1 MWMMSSRR
9 LFLTAALTCFAA
21 CNNAPPQD
29 PPSPSSGPVAVTP
42 AATAPAA
49 DQGVAKAEAEL
60 ARTEAELAAAKAEL
74 ELARVKAELE
84 ATREELARAPTA
96 EPRPATAA
104 VPEAPPSAAAP
115 APEPVVPAPPAPAEP
130 ATPPP
135 APAATEELDER
146 VEGNLDEDPEAMD
159 DGRVWEVFRTYLDV
173 DDPYLNMRAGTSP
186 STELLGQLPDG
197 TPVQYLADKEEFRQV
212 EVLEGP
218 YAGKVGYVHRCC
230 VKPQG
235 SKDLYFARLAEIDHF
250 NGHGVR
256 LKSARGVVRQ
266 DRANFHMIG
275 GPDIDDGHD
284 LTFHDRKA
292 REWMEATLK
301 QSRMDKVT
309 ERTILEGT
317 PLVQVT
323 VWPATVDVEVLHDEM
338 WRRDKKVDLWRQGFR
353 TCLSNLN
360 GQGGSLEWG
369 WRSCG
374 GMKGDRPRDRK
385 RSSSQLSTCR
395 KFFKAC
401 PAAKNDCQRAL
412 RLCLS
417 DGYFDPWSTGY

>member
-1 MWMMSSRR
+1 MWMMSYSR
-9 LFLTAALTCFAA
+9 LFIAGTIICIAA
-21 CNNAPPQD
+21 CNNAPPQE
-29 PPSPSSGPVAVTP
+29 PAAQSGGQVALAPAATTP
-42 AATAPAA
+42 AAS
-49 DQGVAKAEAEL
+49 QGIANAEAEL
-60 ARTEAELAAAKAEL
+60 ARTEAELATARAEL
-74 ELARVKAELE
+74 ELAKVKAELE
-84 ATREELARAPTA
+84 STRDKLAKDPTVPPAP
-96 EPRPATAA
+96 E
-104 VPEAPPSAAAP
+104 SAAAP
-115 APEPVVPAPPAPAEP
+115 GAPEPAAAPTPTAAPEPIAPVPSAPAIAE
-130 ATPPP
+130 A
-135 APAATEELDER
+135 LDES
-146 VEGNLDEDPEAMD
+146 VEGNLDEDPEALD
-159 DGRVWEVFRTYLDV
+159 DEQVWEVFRTYLDV

-197 TPVQYLADKEEFRQV
+197 TPVEYLGDKEEFRQV

-301 QSRMDKVT
+301 HSRMDKVT
-309 ERTILEGT
+309 EKTILEGT

-338 WRRDKKVDLWRQGFR
+338 WRRDKKVDLWRQDFR
-353 TCLSNLN
+353 ACLSKLN
-360 GQGGSLEWG
+360 GQGSSLEWG

-374 GMKGDRPRDRK
+374 GMKEDRPRDRK
-385 RSSSQLSTCR
+385 RRSSQLSTCR

-401 PAAKNDCQRAL
+401 PAARNDCQRAL